1 MPRLISIKVGMG
13 WPANPGLWEGNRFKS
28 EFSWKCSQEKGGI
41 VNFIQK
47 SYPQISDVKNII
59 QKFYPKNV

>member
-1 MPRLISIKVGMG
+1 MG